1 VSFSLGPVI
10 ASAILRV
17 GPIVRFFIEGDQAS
31 ESPRASSAGGLI
43 AR

>member
-1 VSFSLGPVI
+1 MSVSFSLGPVT

-31 ESPRASSAGGLI
+31 ERPRAQAQK
-43 AR
+43 AA

>member
-1 VSFSLGPVI
+1 M